1 MRPPRRS
8 SLPFND
14 WPKADHELWRSLIAE
29 GDILDGSGP
38 GACWA
43 PTTKDNT
50 RKAYGYWLGYC
61 AAIGALN
68 EPPLDRLTP
77 DRIKGY
83 IGDLDRT
90 VASSTRFTYILDLLR
105 FVKPA
110 PSERDWQWL
119 TDIKNRLWA
128 RTKAAKDKTSKIR
141 PSEQLFQLGIELLT
155 TATTAT
161 SRNNPYAAPQ
171 QARDGLMIAM
181 LAARPI
187 RLKNFAAIEIGCHL
201 VRVDD
206 VYWLHFDASEVKNRK
221 PIEVPL
227 PAALTHWID
236 DYIAIHRPRLLGQ
249 NKSKRLWIGR
259 DGVSL
264 SHGVIRHHFK
274 NQTRTA
280 FGEALTPH
288 LARDCAATSVAI
300 EDPKHVRIAA
310 NILGHHSLATTQKY
324 YDQSHMLEAGRL
336 YQSAM
341 SSLRDTIRQQSHAPD
356 RPRPVTKTTER

>member
-14 WPKADHELWRSLIAE
+14 WPAADRELWCLLIAK

-38 GACWA
+38 GAAWA

-61 AAIGALN
+61 AAVGTLN
-68 EPPLDRLTP
+68 ESPFDRLTP
-77 DRIKGY
+77 ARIKAY
-83 IGDLDRT
+83 IEDLDRT
-90 VASSTRFTYILDLLR
+90 VASSTRFAYILDLLR

-110 PSERDWQWL
+110 GPERDWQWL

-128 RTKAAKDKTSKIR
+128 RTKAAKDKVSKIR

-155 TATTAT
+155 TAAAAT
-161 SRNNPYAAPQ
+161 SRYNPYAAPQ
-171 QARDGLMIAM
+171 QSRDGLMIAM

-187 RLKNFAAIEIGCHL
+187 RLKNFAAIEIGRHL
-201 VRVDD
+201 VRVDNI
-206 VYWLHFDASEVKNRK
+206 YWLNFDASEVKNRK

-227 PAALTHWID
+227 PVALTPWID

-249 NKSKRLWIGR
+249 NTSKHLWIGHN
-259 DGVSL
+259 GVSL
-264 SHGVIRHHFK
+264 SHGVIRYHIK
-274 NQTRTA
+274 NRTRRT

-288 LARDCAATSVAI
+288 LFRDCAATSVAI
-300 EDPKHVRIAA
+300 EDPKHVLIAA
-310 NILGHHSLATTQKY
+310 NLLGHQSLATTQKY
-324 YDQSHMLEAGRL
+324 YDQSHMLEAGRI

-341 SSLRDTIRQQSHAPD
+341 GSLRDDIRKQSHDPD
-356 RPRPVTKTTER
+356 HPRPATKTRER